1 MMTLIFKGATAA
13 QARAEAHFAGVS
25 NCHNFTRRAYLDGV
39 WTYVYEVA
47 A

>member
-1 MMTLIFKGATAA
+1 MTKLIFKGKTPE
-13 QARAEAHFAGVS
+13 QARAEAHFAGLD
-25 NCHNFTRRAYLDGV
+25 CHAWSQRACICGV

>member
-1 MMTLIFKGATAA
+1 MTLIFKGETLE

-25 NCHNFTRRAYLDGV
+25 NCHAWSRRAWLNGV
-39 WTYVYEVA
+39 WTLAYEVA

>member
-1 MMTLIFKGATAA
+1 MTLIFKGKTPE
-13 QARAEAHFAGVS
+13 QARAEAHFAGIS
-25 NCHNFTRRAYLDGV
+25 DCHNYTRRAWLNGV